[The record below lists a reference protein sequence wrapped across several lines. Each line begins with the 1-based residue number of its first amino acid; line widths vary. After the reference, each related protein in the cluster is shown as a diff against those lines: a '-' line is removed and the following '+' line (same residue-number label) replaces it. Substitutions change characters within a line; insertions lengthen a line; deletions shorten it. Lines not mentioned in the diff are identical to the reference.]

1 MINLGNVILVFSI
14 RCLGVRV
21 KLSGPAGF
29 LKPIEFHGFK
39 FRIVEMVL
47 QCSCSFLF
55 MNEQHEAS
63 PLRLW
68 GGIVTMG
75 DHITEMMSTRHG
87 KPREKWIEMR
97 I

>member
-1 MINLGNVILVFSI
+1 
-14 RCLGVRV
+14 
-21 KLSGPAGF
+21 
-29 LKPIEFHGFK
+29 
-39 FRIVEMVL
+39 
-47 QCSCSFLF
+47 
-55 MNEQHEAS
+55 MNEQHETS

-68 GGIVTMG
+68 GGIVTIG